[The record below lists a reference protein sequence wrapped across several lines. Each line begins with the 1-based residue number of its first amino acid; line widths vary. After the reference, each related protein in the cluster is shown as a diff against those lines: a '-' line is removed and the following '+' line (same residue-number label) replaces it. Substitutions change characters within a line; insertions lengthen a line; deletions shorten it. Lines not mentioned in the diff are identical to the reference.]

1 MQPSPRIDPCI
12 YATTFP
18 KSVTC
23 YATPP
28 RHTFA
33 EIKRHSQSFEHHHY
47 PRKQNSDGKISESEC
62 EQLNRLVMQILELD
76 VNDRISKQAFAQ
88 AYEAATG
95 RAGYEITLGSSTKIA
110 RPIHRTR
117 TVAVATV
124 YPISNAEEQ
133 GKKTSEKTSE
143 TPVYNYLTSLSL
155 TLDQQNDRITELNE
169 NQQRSMMQL
178 QEAIRYLQSS

>member
-1 MQPSPRIDPCI
+1 MD
-12 YATTFP
+12 A
-18 KSVTC
+18 
-23 YATPP
+23 
-28 RHTFA
+28 
-33 EIKRHSQSFEHHHY
+33 
-47 PRKQNSDGKISESEC
+47 
-62 EQLNRLVMQILELD
+62 
-76 VNDRISKQAFAQ
+76 
-88 AYEAATG
+88 AATG
-95 RAGYEITLGSSTKIA
+95 RAGYEITLGSSTKIV
-110 RPIHRTR
+110 RPTHRTR
-117 TVAVATV
+117 TVATV